1 MEKTLSPRRQGHVF
15 APAALLILVV
25 GAVLTGAATVVSQ
38 QALDRDAEHSFHSDA
53 GNLMRQIQDEVT
65 AYNEVIVG
73 LAAFMSSKEKI
84 SQTEFH
90 RYVEGLDLPRRF
102 PGFQSLNYAEHIPG
116 DALVPFVKD
125 LLASGRIEQQLV
137 SRFKVYPPGKR
148 DEHHVILYLEPFEQN
163 QQFLGRDILVGTNV
177 TEVIDRMRDGGQ
189 IVTSGRLLRSPTD
202 KNLIMLAMR
211 LAVYRPG
218 DLPKTVAD
226 RRQRFRGSVGASY
239 RPADLV
245 RSAISSGRFAH
256 LQIQL
261 HDIGA
266 AGNSAAL
273 LPAADERKL
282 FDTRQFDAGRSA
294 AERGLVTSINFP
306 IGGRI
311 WQVRVAGPARAE
323 GLLNRAFPWLVLAAG
338 ALTTLLL
345 YALVQSLSSSRR
357 RAEKL
362 AREIT
367 HELRDSE
374 ENLSDAQRMAALGN
388 WWLDVERGRMHWSDE
403 ALHLLGRS
411 RQDAPRD
418 FDSLLACIHLEDREQ
433 LRTRLAGARLDAKNY
448 DLELR
453 LHGSDGVLR
462 WVHALGQATLDSEGR
477 IAKLRGTFMDI
488 TARKINERRIDL
500 EVALSRLLSSPR
512 VSADTLQE
520 VLRTTAGMYG
530 WTAARLWELG
540 DNVGALRLT
549 AGAGDLDPAE
559 EAATEGMLAQ
569 AAAGNAAW
577 AKTLLLAKT
586 PLWLGAQVGHDIP
599 LPDALRADGGCAL
612 LLPIVTNGEAGD
624 VLAFYSAGGN
634 CGDEATLHAMQ
645 IVASQLAHYLQRRR
659 AEDNLKHVAMH
670 DPLTGLPNRR
680 HFNQAL
686 DAGIARAGRA
696 GHGLGVLFVDLDRF
710 KNIND
715 GLGHSAGDQVLKTCA
730 QRFAEALRESDLI
743 AHISGDEFVVLLERC
758 NEPEAA
764 IAVARK
770 LLSAAARPILLNAQE
785 LALTASVG
793 IAHYPA
799 DGSDGETLLK
809 HADIALFRAKEQG
822 RNNYQFYS
830 AQMNTHTAERLA
842 MEAKL
847 RHALERGELSLHYQP
862 KRDVRT
868 RQVSGMEAL
877 LRWNSPELGA
887 VSPATFIPLAEETG
901 LIVPIGAWVLREACK
916 EAKRWQDSGL
926 PGTRVAVNLSARQFR
941 DPMLGQ
947 AVGRAFAESGLDP
960 RLLELEITE
969 SMVMQ
974 EPEKAAA
981 LLEDLKSMGLYLS
994 IDDFGTGY
1002 SSLAYLK
1009 RFPIDSLKIDRS
1021 FIKDIPANS
1030 DDLAIT
1036 QAVIAMAHGLR
1047 LRTVAEG
1054 VETEEQ
1060 LEWLKRF
1067 GCEEIQGYL
1076 FSKPLPA
1083 EEAARFLAASFRKES
1098 TDRFGRGKTA
1108 VVA

>member
-1 MEKTLSPRRQGHVF
+1 MESTPKPSRRSRSTGF
-15 APAALLILVV
+15 AAALILAIGIALSLVSAYIAHKELQRDAE
-25 GAVLTGAATVVSQ
+25 GAFLSDARDLARAIENETTAYEEVLTGLGS
-38 QALDRDAEHSFHSDA
+38 
-53 GNLMRQIQDEVT
+53 
-65 AYNEVIVG
+65 
-73 LAAFMSSKEKI
+73 FMSASRNVSAED
-84 SQTEFH
+84 FRH
-90 RYVEGLDLPRRF
+90 YVEGLQLTKRF
-102 PGFQSLNYAEHIPG
+102 PGFQNLNYAEQ
-116 DALVPFVKD
+116 
-125 LLASGRIEQQLV
+125 SGEQ
-137 SRFKVYPPGKR
+137 
-148 DEHHVILYLEPFEQN
+148 HVIRFIEPLERN
-163 QQFLGRDILVGTNV
+163 RQFLGRDIAPLPGPR
-177 TEVIDRMRDGGQ
+177 EGLAQARDTGKAL
-189 IVTSGRLLRSPTD
+189 TSGRLIRPRGD
-202 KNLIMLAMR
+202 AHIGLAIR
-211 LAVYRPG
+211 RAVYDQNRPIG
-218 DLPKTVAD
+218 TVAE
-226 RRQRFRGSVGASY
+226 RRAAYRGTVGAGY
-239 RPADLV
+239 RPVDLV
-245 RSAISSGRFAH
+245 RLVLESGRYDYLRFRMHDVGAVNEPVNPAQPSDERLLLDSAQLGIEPLAGGAH
-256 LQIQL
+256 YETSIRFPVSGRVWQL
-261 HDIGA
+261 A
-266 AGNSAAL
+266 MSAPQRADGLATRL
-273 LPAADERKL
+273 LPLLTLALGVSASLLL
-282 FDTRQFDAGRSA
+282 FALVRSLASSRQ
-294 AERGLVTSINFP
+294 
-306 IGGRI
+306 
-311 WQVRVAGPARAE
+311 RAE
-323 GLLNRAFPWLVLAAG
+323 A
-338 ALTTLLL
+338 
-345 YALVQSLSSSRR
+345 
-357 RAEKL
+357 L
-362 AREIT
+362 ARDIT
-367 HELRDSE
+367 RELRDSE
-374 ENLSDAQRMAALGN
+374 ENLSNAQRMAALGN
-388 WWLDVERGRMHWSDE
+388 WWLDVEHGRMHWSQE
-403 ALHLLGRS
+403 ALRLLGRS
-411 RQDAPRD
+411 NEDAPRD
-418 FDSLLACIHLEDREQ
+418 FNGLLACIHEDDREQ
-433 LRTRLAGARLDAKNY
+433 LRTRLAGARLDATNY

-453 LHGSDGVLR
+453 LHGSDGILR
-462 WVHALGQATLDSEGR
+462 WVHALGQAKLDGEGR

-488 TARKINERRIDL
+488 TVRKTNERRTDL

-512 VSADTLQE
+512 APTDTLQD

-530 WTAARLWELG
+530 WSAARLWERG
-540 DNVGALRLT
+540 DDGLALRLT
-549 AGAGDLDPAE
+549 AAAGDL
-559 EAATEGMLAQ
+559 EAAVVNATQDLL
-569 AAAGNAAW
+569 AAAASGQTAW
-577 AKTLLLAKT
+577 GKTFLDAKA
-586 PLWLGAQVGHDIP
+586 PLWFGAQGANAMP
-599 LPDALRADGGCAL
+599 MPESLQGPGGCIL
-612 LLPIVTNGEAGD
+612 LLPVVTGD
-624 VLAFYSAGGN
+624 EVSDALAFYSSGGN

-645 IVASQLAHYLQRRR
+645 IVASQLSHYLQRRR
-659 AEDNLKHVAMH
+659 AEDNLMHVAMH

-680 HFNQAL
+680 QFHQAL
-686 DAGIARAGRA
+686 SAGITRAKRA

-715 GLGHSAGDQVLKTCA
+715 ALGHSAGDQVLKVCA

-758 NEPEAA
+758 NDSAAA

-770 LLSAAARPILLNAQE
+770 LLSAATRPILLDGQE
-785 LALTASVG
+785 LALTASIG
-793 IAHYPA
+793 IALYPA
-799 DGSDGETLLK
+799 DGADGEALLK

-847 RHALERGELSLHYQP
+847 RHALDRGELSLHYQP
-862 KRDVRT
+862 KLDVRT
-868 RQVSGMEAL
+868 RQVSGVEAL

-916 EAKRWQDSGL
+916 QAKRWQDSGL

-941 DPMLGQ
+941 DPLLGQ
-947 AVGRAFAESGLDP
+947 AISRAFAESGLDP

-981 LLEDLKSMGLYLS
+981 LLEDLKAMGLYLS

-1083 EEAARFLAASFRKES
+1083 EEAGRFLAASFRKEN
-1098 TDRFGRGKTA
+1098 TDRFGRGKSV

>member
-1 MEKTLSPRRQGHVF
+1 MQELLSPHRTGKGYSLV
-15 APAALLILVV
+15 ALLILVV
-25 GAVLTGAATVVSQ
+25 GSVLTAAATFVSQQILVRDAKTVFLSDARDLARRIEDEINAYEEVLTGLGAFIHSK
-38 QALDRDAEHSFHSDA
+38 RDVTEAEF
-53 GNLMRQIQDEVT
+53 R
-65 AYNEVIVG
+65 
-73 LAAFMSSKEKI
+73 
-84 SQTEFH
+84 
-90 RYVEGLDLPRRF
+90 RYVEGLKLQTRF
-102 PGFQSLNYAEHIPG
+102 PGFQNLNYAE
-116 DALVPFVKD
+116 
-125 LLASGRIEQQLV
+125 QQAE
-137 SRFKVYPPGKR
+137 R
-148 DEHHVILYLEPFEQN
+148 HVILHIEPLAQN
-163 QQFLGRDILVGTNV
+163 RQFLGRDLAALPGAAQALKNLSETGA
-177 TEVIDRMRDGGQ
+177 TL
-189 IVTSGRLLRSPTD
+189 TAGRLIRAPGG
-202 KNLIMLAMR
+202 MVALAMR
-211 LAVYRPG
+211 QAVYKS
-218 DLPKTVAD
+218 DLPLTSVEEKVSA
-226 RRQRFRGSVGASY
+226 FRGTVGAGY
-239 RPADLV
+239 RPAELV
-245 RSAISSGRFAH
+245 RSAFDVRKFGH
-256 LQIQL
+256 LRLRMYDAGPLGAASAAPLAAAEDRLLFDSRQL
-261 HDIGA
+261 HTPPEA
-266 AGNSAAL
+266 K
-273 LPAADERKL
+273 DE
-282 FDTRQFDAGRSA
+282 FH
-294 AERGLVTSINFP
+294 TSIA
-306 IGGRI
+306 IQVGGRN
-311 WQVRVAGPARAE
+311 WQVDFSGPLRPE
-323 GLLNRAFPWLVLAAG
+323 GSISGAFPWLVLAGG

-345 YALVQSLSSSRR
+345 YALFHSLSSSRR
-357 RAEKL
+357 RSERL

-367 HELRDSE
+367 RELRDSE

-388 WWLDVERGRMHWSDE
+388 WWLDVEHSRMHWSDE
-403 ALHLLGRS
+403 ALRLLGRS
-411 RQDAPRD
+411 REDAPRD
-418 FDSLLACIHLEDREQ
+418 FHGLLTCIHEDDREQ

-488 TARKINERRIDL
+488 TARKINERRTDL

-512 VSADTLQE
+512 AAAETLQD

-530 WTAARLWELG
+530 WAAARLWERG
-540 DNVGALRLT
+540 DDANALRLT
-549 AGAGDLDPAE
+549 AAAGDLDAAKV
-559 EAATEGMLAQ
+559 AATEDLLAE
-569 AAAGNAAW
+569 ASAGNAAW
-577 AKTLLLAKT
+577 GKTLLVAKT
-586 PLWLGAQVGHDIP
+586 PLWLGAQAGNSITMP
-599 LPDALRADGGCAL
+599 EALRAEGGCVL
-612 LLPIVTNGEAGD
+612 LLPVVTSGEVND

-645 IVASQLAHYLQRRR
+645 IVASQLAHFLQRRR

-680 HFNQAL
+680 HFHQAL
-686 DAGIARAGRA
+686 DAGIARAQRA

-715 GLGHSAGDQVLKTCA
+715 GLGHSAGDQVLKICA

-758 NEPEAA
+758 NDPAAA

-770 LLSAAARPILLNAQE
+770 LLAAAARPILLSGQE

-793 IAHYPA
+793 IALYPSEGA
-799 DGSDGETLLK
+799 DGESLLK

-822 RNNYQFYS
+822 RNNYQFY
-830 AQMNTHTAERLA
+830 AARMNTHTAERLA
-842 MEAKL
+842 LEAKL
-847 RHALERGELSLHYQP
+847 RHALDRGELSLHYQP
-862 KRDVRT
+862 KLDIRT
-868 RQVSGMEAL
+868 RQVTGVEAL
-877 LRWNSPELGA
+877 LRWTNPELGS

-901 LIVPIGAWVLREACK
+901 LIVPIGAWVLLEACK
-916 EAKRWQDSGL
+916 QAKRWQDSGL

-941 DPMLGQ
+941 DPLLGQ
-947 AVGRAFAESGLDP
+947 AIGRAFAESGLDP

-974 EPEKAAA
+974 EPDKAAA

-1009 RFPIDSLKIDRS
+1009 RFPIDTLKIDRS
-1021 FIKDIPANS
+1021 FIKDIPANT

-1083 EEAARFLAASFRKES
+1083 EEAGRFLAASFRKES
-1098 TDRFGRGKTA
+1098 TGRFGRGKTA
-1108 VVA
+1108 AVV

>member
-1 MEKTLSPRRQGHVF
+1 MENTFSPLRHGPRF
-15 APAALLILVV
+15 APVALLILVV
-25 GAVLTGAATVVSQ
+25 GAVLTGTATVVSQ
-38 QALDRDAEHSFHSDA
+38 QVLDRDAEHAFVSDA
-53 GNLMRQIQDEVT
+53 SNLMRQIQDEVT
-65 AYNEVIVG
+65 AYNEVVVG
-73 LAAFMSSKEKI
+73 LAAFMGSKEAI

-90 RYVEGLDLPRRF
+90 RYVGGLDLPRRF

-116 DALVPFVKD
+116 DALVPFVND
-125 LLASGRIEQQLV
+125 LRTSGRIEQQLV
-137 SRFKVYPPGKR
+137 PQFKVYPPGKR

-177 TEVIDRMRDGGQ
+177 TEVIDRLRDGGQ
-189 IVTSGRLLRSPTD
+189 IVSSGRLLRSPTD

-218 DLPKTVAD
+218 ELPKTVAE

-245 RSAISSGRFAH
+245 RSAISSGKFAH

-273 LPAADERKL
+273 LPVADERKL
-282 FDTRQFDAGRSA
+282 FDTRQFDAGKSA

-338 ALTTLLL
+338 VLTTLLL

-367 HELRDSE
+367 RELRDSE
-374 ENLSDAQRMAALGN
+374 ENLSDAQRMATLGN
-388 WWLDVERGRMHWSDE
+388 WWLDVEHGRMHWSEE
-403 ALHLLGRS
+403 ALRLLGRS
-411 RQDAPRD
+411 AENAPRD
-418 FDSLLACIHLEDREQ
+418 FDGLLACIHEDDREQ
-433 LRTRLAGARLDAKNY
+433 LRTRLAGARLDAKDY
-448 DLELR
+448 ELELR

-462 WVHALGQATLDSEGR
+462 WVHALGQATLDAEGH

-488 TARKINERRIDL
+488 TTRKTNERRTDL

-512 VSADTLQE
+512 ASSETLRD

-530 WTAARLWELG
+530 WAAARLWERS
-540 DNVGALRLT
+540 DDAGALRLT
-549 AGAGDLDPAE
+549 AGAGDLAPAE
-559 EAATEGMLAQ
+559 EAATEGLLVQ
-569 AAAGNAAW
+569 AAAG
-577 AKTLLLAKT
+577 TE
-586 PLWLGAQVGHDIP
+586 
-599 LPDALRADGGCAL
+599 ALRAEGGGAL
-612 LLPIVTNGEAGD
+612 LLPIVTNGEVSD

-659 AEDNLKHVAMH
+659 AEDSLKHVAMH

-686 DAGIARAGRA
+686 ATGIARAGRA

-770 LLSAAARPILLNAQE
+770 LLTAAARPILLNGQE

-793 IAHYPA
+793 IAQYPA
-799 DGSDGETLLK
+799 DGSDSETLLK

-842 MEAKL
+842 MEGKL

-862 KRDVRT
+862 KLDVRT
-868 RQVSGMEAL
+868 RQVSGVEAL
-877 LRWNSPELGA
+877 LRWNSPELGS

-916 EAKRWQDSGL
+916 QAKRWQDSGL

-947 AVGRAFAESGLDP
+947 AIGTAFAESGLDP

-981 LLEDLKSMGLYLS
+981 LLQDLKSMGLYLS

-1036 QAVIAMAHGLR
+1036 QAVVAMAHGLR

-1083 EEAARFLAASFRKES
+1083 EEAGRFLAASFRKES

>member
-1 MEKTLSPRRQGHVF
+1 VKKNLPPRRAGQGYSLV
-15 APAALLILVV
+15 ALLILAV
-25 GAVLTGAATVVSQ
+25 GAVLTGIATVVSQ
-38 QALDRDAEHSFHSDA
+38 QVLLHDAKAVFLADSRDLARRIEDEINDYEEVLTGLGAFVQSK
-53 GNLMRQIQDEVT
+53 QEVT
-65 AYNEVIVG
+65 EI
-73 LAAFMSSKEKI
+73 
-84 SQTEFH
+84 EFR
-90 RYVEGLDLPRRF
+90 RYVEGLSLPTRF
-102 PGFQSLNYAEHIPG
+102 PGFQNLNYA
-116 DALVPFVKD
+116 
-125 LLASGRIEQQLV
+125 QQ
-137 SRFKVYPPGKR
+137 RADK
-148 DEHHVILYLEPFEQN
+148 HVILHIEPLEHN
-163 QQFLGRDILVGTNV
+163 RQFLGRDLAALPGATESLKNLAKSGV
-177 TEVIDRMRDGGQ
+177 TL
-189 IVTSGRLLRSPTD
+189 TAGRLIRAPGG
-202 KNLIMLAMR
+202 MVALAMR
-211 LAVYRPG
+211 RAVYIH
-218 DLPKTVAD
+218 DVAKATPEE
-226 RRQRFRGSVGASY
+226 RVSAFRGTVGAGY

-245 RSAISSGRFAH
+245 RSAFDANKFGHLRFRILDAGPV
-256 LQIQL
+256 
-261 HDIGA
+261 GA
-266 AGNSAAL
+266 ASVAPLAAAEERLLFDSGQLNASPQANDEFGNSIAI
-273 LPAADERKL
+273 
-282 FDTRQFDAGRSA
+282 Q
-294 AERGLVTSINFP
+294 V
-306 IGGRI
+306 GGRN
-311 WQVRVAGPARAE
+311 WQVDFSGPLRSESSISA
-323 GLLNRAFPWLVLAAG
+323 AFPWMVLVG
-338 ALTTLLL
+338 GTLTTLLL
-345 YALVQSLSSSRR
+345 YALFHSLSSSRR
-357 RAEKL
+357 RAEQL

-367 HELRDSE
+367 RELRDSE

-388 WWLDVERGRMHWSDE
+388 WWLDVEHGSMHWSDE
-403 ALHLLGRS
+403 ALRLLGSTREK
-411 RQDAPRD
+411 APRD
-418 FDSLLACIHLEDREQ
+418 FNGLLACIHEDDREQ
-433 LRTRLAGARLDAKNY
+433 LRALLAGARLDAKNY

-462 WVHALGQATLDSEGR
+462 WAHALGQATLDGEGR

-488 TARKINERRIDL
+488 TARKIGERRTDL

-512 VSADTLQE
+512 ATAETLQD

-530 WTAARLWELG
+530 WSAARLWERG
-540 DNVGALRLT
+540 DDANALRLT
-549 AGAGDLDPAE
+549 AAAGDLDAAKV
-559 EAATEGMLAQ
+559 AATEDLLAE

-577 AKTLLLAKT
+577 GKTLLVSQV
-586 PLWLGAQVGHDIP
+586 PLWLGAQAGNSIAIP
-599 LPDALRADGGCAL
+599 KALSAEGSCVL
-612 LLPIVTNGEAGD
+612 LLPVVTNGEAND

-634 CGDEATLHAMQ
+634 CGDEATLRAMQ

-680 HFNQAL
+680 HFHQAL
-686 DAGIARAGRA
+686 DAGIARAARA
-696 GHGLGVLFVDLDRF
+696 SHGVGVLFVDLDRF
-710 KNIND
+710 KTIND
-715 GLGHSAGDQVLKTCA
+715 GLGHSAGDQVLKICA

-758 NEPEAA
+758 NDPAAA

-770 LLSAAARPILLNAQE
+770 LLTAAARPILLNGQE

-793 IAHYPA
+793 IALHPA
-799 DGSDGETLLK
+799 DGADGETLLK

-842 MEAKL
+842 LEAKL
-847 RHALERGELSLHYQP
+847 RHALDRGELSLHYQP
-862 KRDVRT
+862 KFDIRT
-868 RQVSGMEAL
+868 RQVTGVEAL
-877 LRWNSPELGA
+877 LRWNNPELGA

-901 LIVPIGAWVLREACK
+901 LIVPIGAWVLLEACK
-916 EAKRWQDSGL
+916 QAKRWQDSGL
-926 PGTRVAVNLSARQFR
+926 PGTCVAVNLSARQFR

-947 AVGRAFAESGLDP
+947 TIGRAFSESGLDP

-981 LLEDLKSMGLYLS
+981 LLKDLKSMGLHLS

-1021 FIKDIPANS
+1021 FVKDIPANS

-1036 QAVIAMAHGLR
+1036 QAVVAMAHGLR

-1067 GCEEIQGYL
+1067 GCDEVQGYL

-1083 EEAARFLAASFRKES
+1083 DEMGRFLASNFRKEN
-1098 TDRFGRGKTA
+1098 TGRFGRGKTA

>member
-1 MEKTLSPRRQGHVF
+1 MQKILSLRRFWQGNSPV
-15 APAALLILVV
+15 AMLMLVA
-25 GAVLTGAATVVSQ
+25 GAVLTGAATIVSHQ
-38 QALDRDAEHSFHSDA
+38 VLMHDAKAVFFADARDLARRIE
-53 GNLMRQIQDEVT
+53 DEIN
-65 AYNEVIVG
+65 AYEEVLTG
-73 LAAFMSSKEKI
+73 LGAFMQSKQDV
-84 SQTEFH
+84 SDVEFR
-90 RYVEGLDLPRRF
+90 RYVEGLQLPTRF
-102 PGFQSLNYAEHIPG
+102 PGFQNLNYAEQR
-116 DALVPFVKD
+116 AE
-125 LLASGRIEQQLV
+125 R
-137 SRFKVYPPGKR
+137 
-148 DEHHVILYLEPFEQN
+148 HVILHIEPIEQN
-163 QQFLGRDILVGTNV
+163 RQFLGRDLAVLPGAAESLKNLAESGT
-177 TEVIDRMRDGGQ
+177 TL
-189 IVTSGRLLRSPTD
+189 TAGRLIRAPGG
-202 KNLIMLAMR
+202 MVALAMR
-211 LAVYRPG
+211 RAVYQPG
-218 DLPKTVAD
+218 LARTTPEERIAAFHGT
-226 RRQRFRGSVGASY
+226 VGAGY

-245 RSAISSGRFAH
+245 RSAFDVQKFGHLRFRMYDAGPV
-256 LQIQL
+256 
-261 HDIGA
+261 GA
-266 AGNSAAL
+266 ASAL
-273 LPAADERKL
+273 VPAEDRLL
-282 FDTRQFDAGRSA
+282 FDSKQLLTPPEAKEKFR
-294 AERGLVTSINFP
+294 TSIA
-306 IGGRI
+306 IQVGGRN
-311 WQVRVAGPARAE
+311 WQVDFSGPLRNE
-323 GLLNRAFPWLVLAAG
+323 GSISGAFPWLVMAGG

-345 YALVQSLSSSRR
+345 YALFHSLSSSRR
-357 RAEKL
+357 RAEQL

-388 WWLDVERGRMHWSDE
+388 WWLDVEHGRMHWSGE
-403 ALHLLGRS
+403 ALRLLGRS
-411 RQDAPRD
+411 ADSAPRD
-418 FDSLLACIHLEDREQ
+418 FNGLLACIHEDDREQ

-462 WVHALGQATLDSEGR
+462 WVHALGQATLDGEGR

-488 TARKINERRIDL
+488 TARKISERRTDL

-512 VSADTLQE
+512 AAAETLQD
-520 VLRTTAGMYG
+520 VLRTSAGMYG
-530 WTAARLWELG
+530 WTAARLWERG
-540 DNVGALRLT
+540 DDANALRL
-549 AGAGDLDPAE
+549 AAAAGDLDAE
-559 EAATEGMLAQ
+559 VVAATEDLLAA

-577 AKTLLLAKT
+577 GKTLLVAKA
-586 PLWLGAQVGHDIP
+586 PLWLGAQAGNDIVTP
-599 LPDALRADGGCAL
+599 EALRARGGCVL
-612 LLPIVTNGEAGD
+612 LLPVVTDGEVGD
-624 VLAFYSAGGN
+624 VLAFYSHGGN

-680 HFNQAL
+680 HFHQAL
-686 DAGIARAGRA
+686 GAGIARAERA

-710 KNIND
+710 KIIND
-715 GLGHSAGDQVLKTCA
+715 GLGHSAGDQVLKICA

-758 NEPEAA
+758 NEPAAA

-770 LLSAAARPILLNAQE
+770 LLTAAARPILINGQE
-785 LALTASVG
+785 LALTASIGV
-793 IAHYPA
+793 ALYPA
-799 DGSDGETLLK
+799 DGADGETLLK
-809 HADIALFRAKEQG
+809 NADIALFRAKEQG

-847 RHALERGELSLHYQP
+847 RHALDRGELSLHYQP
-862 KRDVRT
+862 KLDIRT
-868 RQVSGMEAL
+868 RQVTGVEAL
-877 LRWNSPELGA
+877 LRWNNPELGS

-901 LIVPIGAWVLREACK
+901 LIVPIGAWVLLEACK
-916 EAKRWQDSGL
+916 QAKRWQDSGI

-941 DPMLGQ
+941 DPLLGQ
-947 AVGRAFAESGLDP
+947 TIGRAFSESGLDP

-981 LLEDLKSMGLYLS
+981 LLEDLKAMGLYLS

-1021 FIKDIPANS
+1021 FVKDIPANS

-1083 EEAARFLAASFRKES
+1083 EEAGRFLAASFRKES
-1098 TDRFGRGKTA
+1098 TGRFGRGKTA
-1108 VVA
+1108 AVA

>member
-1 MEKTLSPRRQGHVF
+1 MESTARQTPSGRGIGF
-15 APAALLILVV
+15 AAALILAGGIALSFASAYLAHKELQRDAEGVFLSD
-25 GAVLTGAATVVSQ
+25 ARDLARAIENETTAYEEVLTGLS
-38 QALDRDAEHSFHSDA
+38 S
-53 GNLMRQIQDEVT
+53 
-65 AYNEVIVG
+65 
-73 LAAFMSSKEKI
+73 FMSASRNVT
-84 SQTEFH
+84 TEEFRH
-90 RYVEGLDLPRRF
+90 YVEGLQLTKRF
-102 PGFQSLNYAEHIPG
+102 PGFQNLNYAEQAGEQHIIR
-116 DALVPFVKD
+116 F
-125 LLASGRIEQQLV
+125 IE
-137 SRFKVYPPGKR
+137 P
-148 DEHHVILYLEPFEQN
+148 LERN
-163 QQFLGRDILVGTNV
+163 RQFLGRDIAPLPGPR
-177 TEVIDRMRDGGQ
+177 EGLAQARDTGKAL
-189 IVTSGRLLRSPTD
+189 TSGRLIRPRGEAH
-202 KNLIMLAMR
+202 IGLAIR
-211 LAVYRPG
+211 RAVY
-218 DLPKTVAD
+218 DQKLPIGTVD
-226 RRQRFRGSVGASY
+226 ERRAAYRGTVGAGY
-239 RPADLV
+239 RPVDLV
-245 RSAISSGRFAH
+245 RLVLESGRFDY
-256 LQIQL
+256 LRFRM
-261 HDIGA
+261 HDVGA
-266 AGNSAAL
+266 ANEPAISAPPSDERLLLDSAQLGVAPLSGGAHYQTSIRFPVSGRVWQLAVSAPQRADGLATRL
-273 LPAADERKL
+273 LPLLTLVLGISASLLL
-282 FDTRQFDAGRSA
+282 FALVRSLASSRQ
-294 AERGLVTSINFP
+294 
-306 IGGRI
+306 
-311 WQVRVAGPARAE
+311 RAE
-323 GLLNRAFPWLVLAAG
+323 A
-338 ALTTLLL
+338 
-345 YALVQSLSSSRR
+345 
-357 RAEKL
+357 L
-362 AREIT
+362 ARDIT
-367 HELRDSE
+367 RELRDSE

-388 WWLDVERGRMHWSDE
+388 WWLDVEHGRMHWSEE
-403 ALHLLGRS
+403 ALRLLGRS
-411 RQDAPRD
+411 NEDAPRD
-418 FDSLLACIHLEDREQ
+418 FDSLLACIHEDDREQ
-433 LRTRLAGARLDAKNY
+433 LRTRLAGARLDAKDY

-453 LHGSDGVLR
+453 LHGSDGLLR
-462 WVHALGQATLDSEGR
+462 WVHALGQATLDAEGR

-488 TARKINERRIDL
+488 TTRKTNERRTDL

-512 VSADTLQE
+512 PSSDTLQD

-530 WTAARLWELG
+530 WSAARLWERG
-540 DNVGALRLT
+540 DDAGALRLT

-559 EAATEGMLAQ
+559 VAATEELL
-569 AAAGNAAW
+569 AAASAGHAAW
-577 AKTLLLAKT
+577 GKTLLADKT
-586 PLWLGAQVGHDIP
+586 PLWLGAQAGNTHP
-599 LPDALRADGGCAL
+599 LPEALRAAGGCVL
-612 LLPIVTNGEAGD
+612 LLPVVTNDEVGD

-680 HFNQAL
+680 HFHQAVST
-686 DAGIARAGRA
+686 GIARAERA

-715 GLGHSAGDQVLKTCA
+715 ALGHSAGDQVLKVCA

-758 NEPEAA
+758 NDSGAA

-770 LLSAAARPILLNAQE
+770 LLSAATRPILLDGQE

-793 IAHYPA
+793 IALYPA
-799 DGSDGETLLK
+799 DGADGEALLK

-847 RHALERGELSLHYQP
+847 RHALDRGELTLHYQP
-862 KRDVRT
+862 KLDIRT
-868 RQVSGMEAL
+868 RQVTGVEAL
-877 LRWNSPELGA
+877 LRWNNPELGS

-901 LIVPIGAWVLREACK
+901 LIVPIGAWVLLEACK
-916 EAKRWQDSGL
+916 QAKRWQDSGL

-941 DPMLGQ
+941 DPMLGH
-947 AVGRAFAESGLDP
+947 AIGKAFAESGLDP

-981 LLEDLKSMGLYLS
+981 LLQDLKSMGLYLS

-1021 FIKDIPANS
+1021 FIKDIPGNS

-1036 QAVIAMAHGLR
+1036 QAVVAMAHGLR

-1083 EEAARFLAASFRKES
+1083 EEAGRFLAANFRKES
-1098 TDRFGRGKTA
+1098 TGRFGRGKSVT
-1108 VVA
+1108 VA